1 VFAIQDEIAAA
12 IVAAL
17 RDELGVDV
25 GEAARAAAPTAD
37 VDAYE
42 LYLKGRALFQSRRN
56 LDEADRL
63 LEQAIERDAQFA
75 DALAIRA
82 AIYQF
87 GGEYG
92 ALTGDDLETRR
103 VGRAFA
109 EQALAINPE
118 NSLALAI
125 TALSN
130 LFDHMEGRGSVDYE
144 DIFAALEHALEID
157 PNNSNAL
164 NWQGIA
170 HAYVGDVEGAAAV
183 HRRCIEVDP
192 ALAACRGNLAG
203 ELHSLGRGEEAS
215 AVVDA
220 AVDTGA
226 FAVGPAQLVLLADMR
241 RRDAFLQVALNVPGL
256 RGFRKFNALY
266 DVMTGA
272 SDDPRIAVEVETLL
286 AENQVSA
293 RAAYSVL
300 TALGNYARPPLV
312 TMTWVDV
319 MAPYRRSPE
328 FKEHVRASGL
338 PDYWR
343 RHGFPR
349 WCQPVGE
356 SDFECE

>member
-12 IVAAL
+12 VVAEI
-17 RDELGVDV
+17 REEIGVEV
-25 GEAARAAAPTAD
+25 GEAAPAPVPTAD

-42 LYLKGRALFQSRRN
+42 LYLRGRALFQSRRS

-63 LEQAIERDAQFA
+63 LEQAIERDPQFA

-92 ALTGDDLETRR
+92 ALTGDDREARR
-103 VGRAFA
+103 TGRAFA

-125 TALSN
+125 TALSHH
-130 LFDHMEGRGSVDYE
+130 FDNIEGLGSESYE
-144 DIFAALEHALEID
+144 NIFAGFERALELD

-164 NWQGIA
+164 NWLGLA
-170 HAYVGDVEGAAAV
+170 RTHVGENDQAAAA

-192 ALAACRGNLAG
+192 SLSACHSNLAVD
-203 ELHSLGRGEEAS
+203 LVSLGRTEEAN

-220 AVDTGA
+220 AVDSGA
-226 FAVGPAQLVLLADMR
+226 FPVGPAQMMLLAELR
-241 RRDAFLQVALNVPGL
+241 RRDAFLQLSLNLPGL

-266 DVMTGA
+266 DVMTGV
-272 SDDPRIAVEVETLL
+272 SDDPRIADEVEALL
-286 AENQVSA
+286 TENQASA
-293 RAAYSVL
+293 RAYSLLNVL
-300 TALGNYARPPLV
+300 GEYARPPLITV
-312 TMTWVDV
+312 TWIDL

-328 FKEHVRASGL
+328 FKEHVSASGL

-343 RHGFPR
+343 RHGFPQ
-349 WCQPVGE
+349 WCRPVGE
-356 SDFECE
+356 RDFECE

>member
-1 VFAIQDEIAAA
+1 MLFRSTAQLVDAQADAHLWSETYDRPLATETVFAIQDEIAAA

-17 RDELGVDV
+17 RNELGVDV
-25 GEAARAAAPTAD
+25 GEAARAAVPTAD

-63 LEQAIERDAQFA
+63 LKQAIERDAQFA
-75 DALAIRA
+75 DALALRA

-103 VGRAFA
+103 IGRVFA

-125 TALSN
+125 TALSS
-130 LFDHMEGRGSVDYE
+130 LFDHMEGEGSVDYE
-144 DIFAALEHALEID
+144 DILAAFEQALEID

-170 HAYVGDVEGAAAV
+170 HAYVGDNEAAAAV
-183 HRRCIEVDP
+183 HRRCVEIDP
-192 ALAACRGNLAG
+192 ALSACRSNLAM
-203 ELHSLGRGEEAS
+203 ELLSLGRTEEAS

-226 FAVGPAQLVLLADMR
+226 FAVGPGQVILLADLR
-241 RRDAFLQVALNVPGL
+241 RRDAFLQLALNVPGL

-272 SDDPRIAVEVETLL
+272 SEDPQIAVEVEALL
-286 AENQVSA
+286 VENNASA
-293 RAAYSVL
+293 RAYVIL
-300 TALGNYARPPLV
+300 NALGDYDQIGRA
-312 TMTWVDV
+312 
-319 MAPYRRSPE
+319 
-328 FKEHVRASGL
+328 HV
-338 PDYWR
+338 
-343 RHGFPR
+343 
-349 WCQPVGE
+349 
-356 SDFECE
+356 